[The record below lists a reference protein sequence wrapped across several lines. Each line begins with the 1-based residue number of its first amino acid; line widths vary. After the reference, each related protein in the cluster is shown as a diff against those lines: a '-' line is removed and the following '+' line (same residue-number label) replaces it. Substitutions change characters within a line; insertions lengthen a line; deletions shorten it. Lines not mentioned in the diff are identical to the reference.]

1 MKPNIIKLH
10 RNGATALS
18 PSGICL
24 LAAAR
29 RLSDLLKHVSEWKAL
44 SPCIAQKLDQIKGEE
59 NPKTTK
65 MKGTIIIR
73 A

>member
-10 RNGATALS
+10 RNGATALN

-44 SPCIAQKLDQIKGEE
+44 SPCI
-59 NPKTTK
+59 
-65 MKGTIIIR
+65 
-73 A
+73 